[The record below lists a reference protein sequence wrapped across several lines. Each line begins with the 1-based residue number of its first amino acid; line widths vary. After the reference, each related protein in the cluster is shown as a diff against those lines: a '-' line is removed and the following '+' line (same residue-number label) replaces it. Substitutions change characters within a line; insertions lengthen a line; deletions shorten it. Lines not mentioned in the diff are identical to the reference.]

1 MRKNLPPKYGHVP
14 RLRKMFDIMGIVW
27 EGKQHSGI
35 VDARNTGKGISL
47 NKVKTPIMRPLN
59 RFISIF
65 RQTVS

>member
-35 VDARNTGKGISL
+35 VDARNTGKRFFL
-47 NKVKTPIMRPLN
+47 EFYVKYRNRVKTFEKQN
-59 RFISIF
+59 WY
-65 RQTVS
+65 